1 MLILT
6 IESSCDETSAAVVRD
21 GREVLSNI
29 IASQV
34 DLHACYGGVVPELA
48 ARKHLE
54 ACPVVIEQALQ
65 QANVELSEIEGI
77 AVTAGPG
84 LIGAL
89 LVGMSNAKAMA
100 YALGVPLVGVHHI
113 EGHIL
118 APFLEHQIEFPYLA
132 LAVSGGHTHLYR
144 VEGIGQYQ
152 IIGQTLD
159 DAAGEAFD
167 KVAKMSGLTYPGG
180 ALIDRLAQ
188 EGDPKYFD
196 FPRPMLHRP
205 GFDFSFSGIKTSVL
219 NQIKKLEYP
228 LEEQT
233 LQHLAASFQEAVVDV
248 LSRKTFK
255 AAQEHGLTRIV
266 VAGGVACNSG
276 LRQRFKK
283 FGCDKNI
290 DVFFPSPLLCA
301 DNAAMLA
308 VAGDEYLSRGLS
320 SPLDLNA
327 RANWPLDSVGGPLQ
341 SDTQSKR

>member
-65 QANVELSEIEGI
+65 QAGVELAEIEGI

-100 YALGVPLVGVHHI
+100 YALGIPLVGVHHI

-167 KVAKMSGLTYPGG
+167 KIAKMSGLTYPGG

-188 EGDPKYFD
+188 QGDPKYFD

-219 NQIKKLEYP
+219 NQIKKLEHP

-255 AAQEHGLTRIV
+255 AAHEQGLTRIA

-276 LRQRFKK
+276 LRQRFQQ

-327 RANWPLDSVGGPLQ
+327 RANWPLDSVDGPLQ
-341 SDTQSKR
+341 SDTWSKR